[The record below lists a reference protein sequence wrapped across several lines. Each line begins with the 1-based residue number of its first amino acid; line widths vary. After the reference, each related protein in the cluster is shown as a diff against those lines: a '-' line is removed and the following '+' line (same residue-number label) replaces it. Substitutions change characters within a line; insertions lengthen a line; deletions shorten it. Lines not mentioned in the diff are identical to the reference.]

1 MKDKLRDHIER
12 NLIRRGASKDA
23 DEFSGI
29 VDRLTGEAE
38 AEYDRVVASGK
49 TDLEAY
55 RGAVEKVMPELNRS
69 AVLLKGVD
77 GKDGNEGEN
86 EKPEKKDPEK
96 EAISTLETAAH
107 AVLWLVTVVAYF
119 LISFIFKRW
128 DITWIIFLSAAAGSV
143 VINMVF
149 ALNKGRTIIDE
160 WDNLSGIVWLITIGI
175 YFLVSF
181 LTGKWAFTWL
191 IFIAAIAAS
200 VILDAVK
207 KGLIRSKSTDGPQDG
222 ERSQNGGEESDE

>member
-12 NLIRRGASKDA
+12 NLVRRGASKDSG
-23 DEFSGI
+23 EFVGI
-29 VDRLTGEAE
+29 VDRLTGAAE
-38 AEYDRVVASGK
+38 EEYDRIVASGR

-69 AVLLKGVD
+69 AVLLKGA
-77 GKDGNEGEN
+77 GGETDAGGSSDKK
-86 EKPEKKDPEK
+86 EEEKDPEK
-96 EAISTLETAAH
+96 EAVSAPESTAH
-107 AVLWLVTVVAYF
+107 AVLWLVTVAAYF
-119 LISFIFKRW
+119 AISFIFGHW
-128 DITWIIFLSAAAGSV
+128 NITWIMFLSAAAGSV

-149 ALNKGRTIIDE
+149 ALNRGRTILDE
-160 WDNLSGIVWLITIGI
+160 WDNLNGVVWLTVIGI

-207 KGLIRSKSTDGPQDG
+207 KTQVRSQGGDSSQDG
-222 ERSQNGGEESDE
+222 GEGSDE